1 MSLSLFT
8 DFMASTGPRYL
19 TSAMDVVN
27 EAVRTNYAGLGYM
40 LKGQMASTVTQG
52 GADIRDSI
60 YLATTRRSR
69 TYAPNEPQTYTM
81 PQTLVGWSIPW
92 RFTMTD
98 MVWTDEEITLQSGGS
113 GASQESKFQKYKD
126 IKYQKERD
134 MWTDALNHM
143 DDLLWAAPD
152 KSKMEAAA
160 GREPYSIPAFINEQT
175 NTLFNSD
182 STSGAGGAWTTVENI
197 DPTLAGQTTWQNQK
211 FTYANFTVNDSGNL
225 INAFDRAFLST
236 DFRPPP
242 IKTEFYEGAPTSAQ
256 RFIACSL
263 NGYTKTMQ
271 LLRAS
276 NDRWAALND
285 PATGFLE
292 VRYAGIPLVY
302 CSQLDTAAL
311 YLDTGTSLAAETAA
325 NTTGP
330 RFYGINAEYLRSVF
344 HSDRFFHNQ
353 GTMRDPAQPTTYIM
367 VVNSYFNLVCRSRRR
382 QFIISPSTDL

>member
-69 TYAPNEPQTYTM
+69 TYSPNEPQAYTM
-81 PQTLVGWSIPW
+81 PQTLTGWSIPW

-98 MVWTDEEITLQSGGS
+98 MVWTDEEITLQTGS
-113 GASQESKFQKYKD
+113 ASSQESRFQKFKD

-152 KSKMEAAA
+152 KTKMEAAS
-160 GREPYSIPAFINEQT
+160 GKEPYSIPAFINEQT

-182 STSGAGGAWTTVENI
+182 TTAGAGGAWTTVENI
-197 DPTLAGQTTWQNQK
+197 DPTVSGQTTWQNQR
-211 FTYANFTVNDSGNL
+211 FSYANFTVNSDTNW
-225 INAFDRAFLST
+225 INAMDRAFLST

-242 IKTEFYEGAPTSAQ
+242 IKQEFYESAPTSAQ
-256 RFIACSL
+256 RFLACSL
-263 NGYTKTMQ
+263 DGYTRSMA

-311 YLDTGTSLAAETAA
+311 YPNGTALATEAA
-325 NTTGP
+325 ATNGGP

-344 HSDRFFHNQ
+344 HTDRFFHNQ
-353 GTMRDPAQPTTYIM
+353 GTMRDPSQPTTWIM

-382 QFIISPSTDL
+382 QFIVYPSADLVA